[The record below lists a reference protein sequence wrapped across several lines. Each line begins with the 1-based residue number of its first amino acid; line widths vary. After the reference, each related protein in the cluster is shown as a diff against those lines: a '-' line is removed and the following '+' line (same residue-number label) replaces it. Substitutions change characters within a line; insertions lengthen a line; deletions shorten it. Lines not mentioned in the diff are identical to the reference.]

1 MASLTK
7 ALEVGKGDVWTTAHA
22 CRFLGDLAL
31 NYEGDV
37 DRATALFAR
46 AEGAARESGDPWIL
60 ARTLLMAGWVPY
72 WRDDLATART
82 LFEEALQIVRSNP
95 EGDLWAEAR
104 ALISLTSVI
113 SPVGDETECLTL
125 AEQAL
130 ELGREMGDA
139 FTTAVAQETAGNSLR
154 RMGRYDEAMPHLE
167 QAVRTFRDLGA
178 RWELAS
184 ALGDRGLVRRLQ
196 RDIDAAF
203 PDIEEALNLCKKLG
217 ERSLVAWTASEM
229 IRLLL
234 ARGDRAGADRVLD
247 DPALWPE
254 PAEAGSREYLLNAEA
269 MVALADGDWERARTR
284 ALELLESARKIGWPN
299 VVASRVWWV
308 GRIFG
313 AELAGGDDAL
323 EQARKQLETNHWV
336 QSLHE
341 PEFVLES
348 IVAEPAR

>member
-1 MASLTK
+1 MA
-7 ALEVGKGDVWTTAHA
+7 
-22 CRFLGDLAL
+22 
-31 NYEGDV
+31 
-37 DRATALFAR
+37 
-46 AEGAARESGDPWIL
+46 L

-72 WRDDLATART
+72 WRDDLATAHT

-247 DPALWPE
+247 DLR
-254 PAEAGSREYLLNAEA
+254 AGRPGLTEEEGPCGPSRPRR
-269 MVALADGDWERARTR
+269 GRASTC
-284 ALELLESARKIGWPN
+284 
-299 VVASRVWWV
+299 
-308 GRIFG
+308 
-313 AELAGGDDAL
+313 
-323 EQARKQLETNHWV
+323 
-336 QSLHE
+336 
-341 PEFVLES
+341 
-348 IVAEPAR
+348 